1 MSKILKILL
10 GSVLLGVVFLIQ
22 LLVLGI
28 ELNF

>member
-1 MSKILKILL
+1 VSKIIKILL

-22 LLVLGI
+22 LVVLGI

>member
-22 LLVLGI
+22 LLALGI
-28 ELNF
+28 DLNF